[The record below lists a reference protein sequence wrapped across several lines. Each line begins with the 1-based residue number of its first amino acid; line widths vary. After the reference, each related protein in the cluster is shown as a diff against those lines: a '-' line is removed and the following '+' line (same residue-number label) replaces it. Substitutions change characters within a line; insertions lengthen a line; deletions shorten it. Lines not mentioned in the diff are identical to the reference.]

1 MSPSNTLSK
10 NSHLKYRAD
19 IDGLRAIA
27 ILPVV
32 IFHAFPE
39 YMRSGF
45 VGVDIFFVI
54 SGYLI
59 SSIII
64 GALQAGSFDFLDFY
78 ARRSKRLFPALLLV
92 LGSTYLFAWI
102 SLFPKEYEQFGKH
115 LAASAGYVEN
125 ILLLR
130 ESGYFDLQSQL
141 KPLMHL
147 WSLSVEEQFYI
158 FYPIFLWTAWV
169 AFKRRLVWLIAGLA
183 GVSFVFNI
191 IEVNT
196 QSNFA
201 YFAPHTRFWELL
213 VGGLLAWLHISKSQI
228 LATRLQDI
236 SSREGRIASGA
247 SLIGFTLIFV
257 SLFAFTRNELYPGW
271 WALIP
276 VAGTILLL
284 FSGPKAL
291 VNRTLLSS
299 RILVAIGLI
308 SYPLYLWHW
317 PLLSF
322 GRIIENEIPKPTVQF
337 ILVLTSFILA
347 CGTHHLVEVRFRKW
361 NVRDASKILL
371 LCGLS
376 LLFVGLGLLTAGGNL
391 PWQVPSEKLVVQL
404 ESAKKDWAFP
414 PKSFTSMNSDEI
426 YALTH
431 TSAATERK
439 VLFFGDSNLEQYS
452 ARIEARLADAPT
464 TTLGVSLVPIQKDCD
479 ILEAVITG
487 TGCKTQVKALQALT
501 EDTNVTR
508 VVLIVAWIKYEKH
521 LADLGNQAK
530 IVNFLKSLSKD
541 KSLYIFRNIP
551 ADPTNLSPDAQI
563 SRGVSLQ
570 GGTIALHPR
579 ISTAKAYE
587 HRFKDIDAHLRQ
599 IASQTDA
606 TLISPVDYL
615 CPLGTCPAV
624 DAEGNFLYID
634 AGHLT
639 ASYARK
645 AAVFV
650 DPLLDI

>member
-1 MSPSNTLSK
+1 VSLSNNLSK
-10 NSHLKYRAD
+10 NSHPQYRAD

-32 IFHAFPE
+32 MFHAFPE

-59 SSIII
+59 STIII
-64 GALQAGSFDFLDFY
+64 GALRSGHFDFLDFY
-78 ARRSKRLFPALLLV
+78 ARRAKRLFPALLLV
-92 LGSTYLFAWI
+92 LGSTYVFAWL

-115 LAASAGYVEN
+115 LAAGAGYAEN
-125 ILLLR
+125 LVLLK

-158 FYPIFLWTAWV
+158 VYPVLLWAAWAIFKT
-169 AFKRRLVWLIAGLA
+169 RLVWLIAGLA
-183 GVSFVFNI
+183 GLSFALNVR
-191 IEVNT
+191 EV
-196 QSNFA
+196 QAHADFA

-213 VGGLLAWLHISKSQI
+213 VGALLAWFHVAQAQI
-228 LATRLQDI
+228 LATRPQGL
-236 SSREGRIASGA
+236 SWRKGWLASGA
-247 SLIGFTLIFV
+247 SLIGFALVFV

-276 VAGTILLL
+276 VAGAFLLL
-284 FSGPKAL
+284 FSGPLAL

-299 RILVAIGLI
+299 RILIAIGLI

-317 PLLSF
+317 SILSF
-322 GRIIENEIPKPTVQF
+322 GRIIENETPKPIVQCT
-337 ILVLTSFILA
+337 LVIASFMLA
-347 CGTHHLVEVRFRKW
+347 WGTHHLIEVRFKNW
-361 NVRDASKILL
+361 AVRDTLKVLL

-376 LLFVGLGLLTAGGNL
+376 GVFVVLGLLTSGGNL
-391 PWQVPSEKLVVQL
+391 PWQVPPQQLVVQL

-414 PKSFTSMNSDEI
+414 PKSFTPMNSDQI

-431 TSAATERK
+431 ASNVTDRK
-439 VLFFGDSNLEQYS
+439 VLFLGDSNMEQY
-452 ARIEARLADAPT
+452 APRIEAKLAEAPT
-464 TTLGVSLVPIQKDCD
+464 TTLGVVLVPIQKDCD
-479 ILEAVITG
+479 ILDAVISES
-487 TGCKTQVKALQALT
+487 GCNTQLNALSTLA
-501 EDTNVTR
+501 EDTNVTK
-508 VVLIVAWIKYEKH
+508 VVLIVAWIKYEKF
-521 LADLGNQAK
+521 LVDPGNRAK
-530 IVNFLKSLSKD
+530 VVAFLKSLSKG
-541 KSLYIFRNIP
+541 KRLFIFRNIP

-563 SRGVSLQ
+563 SRGISLR
-570 GGTIALHPR
+570 GGTIALHSR
-579 ISTAKAYE
+579 LSTVEAYE
-587 HRFKDIDAHLRQ
+587 GRFREIDAQLRQ
-599 IASQTDA
+599 IANQVDA
-606 TLISPVDYL
+606 TFVSPVDYL
-615 CPLGTCPAV
+615 CPFGTCPAV
-624 DAEGNFLYID
+624 DSDGNFLYVD